1 MRKST
6 IIVKRI
12 LTLFLV
18 VLMSIESFAAVVS
31 DNDGSAFITKA
42 EFDSLKNNFQA
53 QLDAYNTGIDSKID
67 SAIASYLAGIKT
79 LKTESFSPFVMVND
93 STPKILGRASNY
105 GAVNGQFFN
114 EISAVESNFGCSGG
128 SIQVYTPLTVAGND
142 KTTWW
147 QFWVQPL
154 SHLKT
159 GFKIGYEFDTDG
171 CVTSIYDDDNI
182 VINIV
187 ITDATDPFGDVRDIG
202 SWFLPTGFGV
212 PASNSNRQINTQYI
226 NDLSPRNGR
235 LHRDYT
241 VDIVTVKTWY
251 KNYLASSDGI
261 GSAWNFNDD
270 SGAWTNLFNSFYATH
285 KQNNRETD
293 ISMYNNCNATIYA
306 YPENSK
312 YLETVYDIVGGDNK
326 TQKYMQLFTYDGNT
340 DSVLGSSVM
349 GKSAWDYYLSPRN
362 HRHIYSFPKLK
373 IANRTTWTDFKPNKK
388 DSNAG
393 GNQFN
398 TLDQFTNGYM
408 KYRVRG
414 VEKSPK
420 FYGGIPL
427 FCFDKDAEKVTFD
440 IKLENTT
447 SGKTKFMAY
456 FKTYEF
462 PNAIFD
468 TGTTAWQATNP
479 QSGVPYSSEVVTVTS
494 KSNPNNTGLG
504 INIDSNTVET
514 ITIKDVKANTP
525 YFLRFQEINDAGT
538 SISYGG
544 KVTLLNNFMKTN
556 KE

>member
-1 MRKST
+1 MCKKALCL
-6 IIVKRI
+6 IFAF
-12 LTLFLV
+12 LF
-18 VLMSIESFAAVVS
+18 SIESFAAVVS

-53 QLDAYNTGIDSKID
+53 QLDAYNTSIDSKID

-79 LKTESFSPFVMVND
+79 QKTESFNPFVMVND

-105 GAVNGQFFN
+105 GAVNAQFFN
-114 EISAVESNFGCSGG
+114 EISAVVSDFGCSGG
-128 SIQVYTPLTVAGND
+128 NIQNYTPLTVAGND
-142 KTTWW
+142 QTTWW

-154 SHLKT
+154 SHLFTGFKT
-159 GFKIGYEFDTDG
+159 GFEFDEKG
-171 CVTSIYDDDNI
+171 NVTSIYDDDNI
-182 VINIV
+182 VINLV
-187 ITDATDPFGDVRDIG
+187 ITDATDPWGDVRDIG
-202 SWFLPTGFGV
+202 SWFLRTGFEI
-212 PASNSNRQINTQYI
+212 PATNSNRQINKQYI
-226 NDLSPRNGR
+226 NNLSPRNYR
-235 LHRDYT
+235 LHRNYT
-241 VDIVTVKTWY
+241 TLYATVKAY
-251 KNYLASSDGI
+251 YYNYLASDDGV
-261 GSAWNFNDD
+261 
-270 SGAWTNLFNSFYATH
+270 GAAFAVDTVAGTWANLFNSFYASH
-285 KQNNRETD
+285 KQEDRETD
-293 ISMYNNCNATIYA
+293 ISMYNVCDATIYA

-312 YLETVYDIVGGDNK
+312 YLETLYDISGGNNK
-326 TQKYMQLFTYDGNT
+326 TEKSMQLFTYTGDD
-340 DSVLGSSVM
+340 DSVLGSTVM
-349 GKSAWDYYLSPRN
+349 GKSAWDHYTSPRN

-408 KYRVRG
+408 KYKVRG

-447 SGKTKFMAY
+447 SGKTKFRAY

>member
-1 MRKST
+1 
-6 IIVKRI
+6 
-12 LTLFLV
+12 
-18 VLMSIESFAAVVS
+18 
-31 DNDGSAFITKA
+31 
-42 EFDSLKNNFQA
+42 
-53 QLDAYNTGIDSKID
+53 
-67 SAIASYLAGIKT
+67 
-79 LKTESFSPFVMVND
+79 
-93 STPKILGRASNY
+93 
-105 GAVNGQFFN
+105 
-114 EISAVESNFGCSGG
+114 
-128 SIQVYTPLTVAGND
+128 
-142 KTTWW
+142 
-147 QFWVQPL
+147 
-154 SHLKT
+154 
-159 GFKIGYEFDTDG
+159 
-171 CVTSIYDDDNI
+171 
-182 VINIV
+182 
-187 ITDATDPFGDVRDIG
+187 
-202 SWFLPTGFGV
+202 
-212 PASNSNRQINTQYI
+212 
-226 NDLSPRNGR
+226 
-235 LHRDYT
+235 
-241 VDIVTVKTWY
+241 
-251 KNYLASSDGI
+251 
-261 GSAWNFNDD
+261 
-270 SGAWTNLFNSFYATH
+270 
-285 KQNNRETD
+285 
-293 ISMYNNCNATIYA
+293 MYNNCNATIYA

-408 KYRVRG
+408 KYKVRG

-420 FYGGIPL
+420 FFGGIPL

-447 SGKTKFMAY
+447 SGKTKF
-456 FKTYEF
+456 
-462 PNAIFD
+462 N
-468 TGTTAWQATNP
+468 
-479 QSGVPYSSEVVTVTS
+479 SSEVVTVTS